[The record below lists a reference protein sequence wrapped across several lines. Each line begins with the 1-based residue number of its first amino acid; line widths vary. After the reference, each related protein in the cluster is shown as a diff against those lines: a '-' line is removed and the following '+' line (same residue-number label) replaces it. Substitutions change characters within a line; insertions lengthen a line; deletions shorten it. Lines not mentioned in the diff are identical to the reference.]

1 MLCAAVS
8 GEIHATPNVPEAVAF
23 SRIALRRFSS
33 LDREGHG
40 LVATGEWLESL
51 IRDEGIHPEIARR
64 LLDEASE
71 TGLLRR
77 STEGSTTQLRF
88 EDRIVHALRTQA
100 GQPVVERIY
109 LYRGDY
115 LIPGK
120 ASVSLRIE
128 DPKA

>member
-1 MLCAAVS
+1 MRYGGCLRPAA
-8 GEIHATPNVPEAVAF
+8 APC
-23 SRIALRRFSS
+23 IASRRFSS

-51 IRDEGIHPEIARR
+51 IRDEGIHPEVARR

-71 TGLLRR
+71 AGLLRR
-77 STEGSTTQLRF
+77 STEGSTPQLRF
-88 EDRIVHALRTQA
+88 EDRIVHALRTDS

-109 LYRGDY
+109 LYRGDH

-128 DPKA
+128 DPTP

>member
-1 MLCAAVS
+1 MS
-8 GEIHATPNVPEAVAF
+8 GSGIYATPNVPEVTTFA
-23 SRIALRRFSS
+23 RIALRSFSS
-33 LDREGHG
+33 IDRDGHG

-51 IRDEGIHPEIARR
+51 IRDEGIHPEVARR
-64 LLDEASE
+64 LLDDASE
-71 TGLLRR
+71 MKLIRR

-88 EDRIVHALRTQA
+88 DDRIVHVLRVES
-100 GQPVVERIY
+100 GLPVIEPIY

-128 DPKA
+128 DPIA